1 MARTRLQDTALRA
14 RDLEQRN
21 HELHAALR
29 VAKHAVLNAPR
40 SPTMIHFEALQK
52 SVSSMEGRHKERERE
67 LERMLRGL
75 EDRRD
80 AEMHALKRK
89 VRHATVCLHC
99 VCIRVCIRVLFMYT
113 RVSMVC
119 VLCVSSSRSY
129 HSFSSALTAPPR
141 FNPTPSFA
149 SLLHL
154 TASLPRAAQCELKL
168 SAKNAEILR
177 FRTELKSMAG
187 AMAALE
193 DHIPSI
199 RNYTDYGS
207 SSDPVYT

>member
-1 MARTRLQDTALRA
+1 MARTRLQDTVLRA

-89 VRHATVCLHC
+89 VRHATVCFYI
-99 VCIRVCIRVLFMYT
+99 VCAFVCAFVCCLCI
-113 RVSMVC
+113 SMVC

-193 DHIPSI
+193 DHIPSM
-199 RNYTDYGS
+199 RNYADYGS
-207 SSDPVYT
+207 ASDPVYT

>member
-99 VCIRVCIRVLFMYT
+99 VCIRVCIRVLFMNINVYQWY
-113 RVSMVC
+113 VYCVC
-119 VLCVSSSRSY
+119 RLPGLTILFQL
-129 HSFSSALTAPPR
+129 HSQPP
-141 FNPTPSFA
+141 PASTPLPPSPPFF
-149 SLLHL
+149 
-154 TASLPRAAQCELKL
+154 TSLPHCVALR
-168 SAKNAEILR
+168 SA
-177 FRTELKSMAG
+177 S
-187 AMAALE
+187 
-193 DHIPSI
+193 
-199 RNYTDYGS
+199 
-207 SSDPVYT
+207 

>member
-99 VCIRVCIRVLFMYT
+99 VCIRVCIRVLFMYING
-113 RVSMVC
+113 MCIVC
-119 VLCVSSSRSY
+119 VVFPVLPFFFKCTHSPPPLQPHPLLRLPSSP
-129 HSFSSALTAPPR
+129 HC
-141 FNPTPSFA
+141 
-149 SLLHL
+149 L
-154 TASLPRAAQCELKL
+154 TASRCAVRVKVVGEECRDPTVPY
-168 SAKNAEILR
+168 
-177 FRTELKSMAG
+177 RTEKHG
-187 AMAALE
+187 RG
-193 DHIPSI
+193 DGRTGRPHPSHAEL
-199 RNYTDYGS
+199 RRLRLF
-207 SSDPVYT
+207 V

>member
-1 MARTRLQDTALRA
+1 MYDSSSGYAQADAADHERVRRTLRAEADMARTRLQDTALRA

-89 VRHATVCLHC
+89 VRRATTT
-99 VCIRVCIRVLFMYT
+99 M
-113 RVSMVC
+113 
-119 VLCVSSSRSY
+119 
-129 HSFSSALTAPPR
+129 
-141 FNPTPSFA
+141 
-149 SLLHL
+149 
-154 TASLPRAAQCELKL
+154 
-168 SAKNAEILR
+168 
-177 FRTELKSMAG
+177 
-187 AMAALE
+187 
-193 DHIPSI
+193 
-199 RNYTDYGS
+199 
-207 SSDPVYT
+207 